1 MEESSRCTCCF
12 FRDPDKDGDDPCK
25 GCCSLPKPKRQ
36 TPPLGYH
43 KYELRE
49 CFPCYYYSSYLV
61 NKFPFVKWLIRY
73 NARWL
78 LSDII
83 AGLTVGLMV
92 VPQGLAYANIARLPP
107 RVSQECIDHSRVTGL
122 VLYYLPVDAC
132 RLTGYFGQGF
142 HVLKTKLVHCSGL

>member
-12 FRDPDKDGDDPCK
+12 LRDPDEDGDDPCK

-36 TPPLGYH
+36 NPPLGYH

-107 RVSQECIDHSRVTGL
+107 RVSQELCIDHSRVTGL
-122 VLYYLPVDAC
+122 VLYYLPVDA
-132 RLTGYFGQGF
+132 Y
-142 HVLKTKLVHCSGL
+142 S